1 MLLNF
6 AVTNYRSIKER
17 QVFSLMAV
25 EGLPHEESLIRSEDN
40 IPILPV
46 ALLFGANASGKSN
59 ILRAFGMMR
68 QMVLNS
74 VRLNPDDSLDEYE
87 PFLLDEESRN
97 NSTELEAEFITI
109 GAGKIEHHYRYG
121 LAFSETLI
129 TEEWLYRYEGGN
141 ETELFSRDRDK
152 VQVNETEF
160 PEGKGKEDT
169 LNSNR
174 LFLSLIAQLNG
185 TQSKEIISWFDGG
198 KFVTA
203 SQIEG
208 YRIVTSSLLKY
219 KKNLTVL
226 DDTVG
231 FDNIVDFIDMALTF
245 LSNIDMGI
253 TELSI
258 KEESV
263 ALPKELP
270 EEIKKVLY
278 QDGETSLN
286 IYSTHNRYNKEGE
299 IIGKEVFSTE
309 YNESEGTQK
318 ITELLGLIFLILWG
332 GKLLVID
339 ELDAKLHPLLTRA
352 IVQLFTNPKI
362 NPHGAQ
368 LVFTTHDT
376 NQLHLDYVR
385 RDEVWF
391 TEKSPVEATELYS
404 HIEFKD
410 FDPSMDITEQYVNGR
425 YGAIPRIK
433 VER

>member
-25 EGLPHEESLIRSEDN
+25 EGLPHEESLIRSKDG
-40 IPILPV
+40 IQILPV

-74 VRLNPDDSLDEYE
+74 VRLNPDDTLDEYE

-97 NSTELEAEFITI
+97 NSTELEAEFII
-109 GAGKIEHHYRYG
+109 KGEGGIEHHYRYG

-129 TEEWLYRYEGGN
+129 TEEWLYIYEGGN
-141 ETELFSRDRDK
+141 ETELFSRYRDK

-160 PEGKGKEDT
+160 PEGKGKEDA

-185 TQSKEIISWFDGG
+185 TESKEIISWFDRG

-203 SQIEG
+203 SQIEE
-208 YRIVTSSLLKY
+208 YRIVTTSLLKH
-219 KKNLTVL
+219 KKNLTAL
-226 DDTVG
+226 DD
-231 FDNIVDFIDMALTF
+231 IVHFIDTVLTF
-245 LSNIDMGI
+245 LSNIDMSI

-258 KEESV
+258 KEEPV

-278 QDGETSLN
+278 QDGQTSLE
-286 IYSTHNRYNKEGE
+286 ILSTHNRYNRQGE
-299 IIGKEVFSTE
+299 IIGKEIFNIGH
-309 YNESEGTQK
+309 NESEGTQK
-318 ITELLGLIFLILWG
+318 ITDLLGLIFLTLVG
-332 GKLLVID
+332 GRLLVID

-385 RDEVWF
+385 RDEIWF
-391 TEKSPVEATELYS
+391 TEKSPIEATELYS

-433 VER
+433 VQR

>member
-25 EGLPHEESLIRSEDN
+25 EGLPHEESLIRSKDG
-40 IPILPV
+40 IQILPV
-46 ALLFGANASGKSN
+46 PLLFGAHASAKSN

-74 VRLNPDDSLDEYE
+74 VRLNPGDTLDEYE

-97 NSTELEAEFITI
+97 NDTEFEAEFIADT
-109 GAGKIEHHYRYG
+109 GQNVELHYRYG
-121 LAFSETLI
+121 FSFSGKI
-129 TEEWLYRYEGGN
+129 ISEEWLYRQVKNTDEV
-141 ETELFSRDRDK
+141 ELFTRIGGK

-185 TQSKEIISWFDGG
+185 TQSKEIILWFNRGA
-198 KFVTA
+198 FITA
-203 SQIEG
+203 TQTEQYITL
-208 YRIVTSSLLKY
+208 TSALLKDKEDPIEDEIGHY
-219 KKNLTVL
+219 V
-226 DDTVG
+226 
-231 FDNIVDFIDMALTF
+231 DMALTF
-245 LSNIDMGI
+245 LSNIDVGI

-258 KEESV
+258 EEVAV
-263 ALPKELP
+263 ALPKDVP
-270 EEIKKVLY
+270 EELRKILSKDGHTALKV
-278 QDGETSLN
+278 E
-286 IYSTHNRYNKEGE
+286 STHNRYNKQGE
-299 IIGKEVFSTE
+299 IIGKEIFRTE
-309 YNESEGTQK
+309 HNESEGTLK
-318 ITELLGLIFLILWG
+318 ITELLGVIFLTLWAG
-332 GKLLVID
+332 TLLVID

-352 IVQLFTNPKI
+352 IIQLFTNPKI

-385 RDEVWF
+385 RDEIWF
-391 TEKSPVEATELYS
+391 TEKSPVEATQLYS
-404 HIEFKD
+404 HIEFKG

-433 VER
+433 VQR

>member
-25 EGLPHEESLIRSEDN
+25 EGLPHEESLIRSKED

-59 ILRAFGMMR
+59 ILRALGTMR

-74 VRLNPDDSLDEYE
+74 VRLNPDDTLDEYE

-97 NSTELEAEFITI
+97 NSTELEAEFIT
-109 GAGKIEHHYRYG
+109 GGKEKIEHHYRYG
-121 LAFSETLI
+121 LAFSESLI
-129 TEEWLYRYEGGN
+129 TEEWLYRYEGDN

-160 PEGKGKEDT
+160 PEGKGKEDA

-174 LFLSLIAQLNG
+174 LFLSLVAQLNG
-185 TQSKEIISWFDGG
+185 TQSKEIIFWFTTVG
-198 KFVTA
+198 FFTA
-203 SQIEG
+203 SQTEQYMPI
-208 YRIVTSSLLKY
+208 TSILLKRKENPIEDRLSHY
-219 KKNLTVL
+219 A
-226 DDTVG
+226 D
-231 FDNIVDFIDMALTF
+231 IAQTF
-245 LSNIDMGI
+245 LSNIDIGI
-253 TELSI
+253 MELSI
-258 KEESV
+258 EEVSV
-263 ALPKELP
+263 ALPKDVP
-270 EEIKKVLY
+270 EELKKDLSK
-278 QDGETSLN
+278 DGHTTLKVE
-286 IYSTHNRYNKEGE
+286 STHNRYNKQGE
-299 IIGKEVFSTE
+299 IIGREIFSTE
-309 YNESEGTQK
+309 RNESEGTQK
-318 ITELLGLIFLILWG
+318 ITELLGVIFITLG
-332 GKLLVID
+332 AGSLLVID

-352 IVQLFTNPKI
+352 IIQLFTNPEI
-362 NPHGAQ
+362 NTYGAQ
-368 LVFTTHDT
+368 LIFTTHDT

-385 RDEVWF
+385 RDEIWF
-391 TEKSPVEATELYS
+391 TEKSCVEATELYS

-433 VER
+433 VQR

>member
-17 QVFSLMAV
+17 QVFSLMAT
-25 EGLPHEESLIRSEDN
+25 EGLPHEESLIRSKDN

-74 VRLNPDDSLDEYE
+74 VRLNPDDTLDEYE

-97 NSTELEAEFITI
+97 NDTEFEAEFIATT
-109 GAGKIEHHYRYG
+109 EQNVELHYRYG
-121 LAFSETLI
+121 FSFSGKI
-129 TEEWLYRYEGGN
+129 ISEEWLYRQEGSTN
-141 ETELFSRDRDK
+141 EVELFTRIGGK

-185 TQSKEIISWFDGG
+185 TQSKEIISWFDRVNSIIDS
-198 KFVTA
+198 KTEQYHTF
-203 SQIEG
+203 
-208 YRIVTSSLLKY
+208 TSSLLMTQGY
-219 KKNLTVL
+219 KQENWFSNYVR
-226 DDTVG
+226 
-231 FDNIVDFIDMALTF
+231 TF

-258 KEESV
+258 REEPV
-263 ALPKELP
+263 ALPKDLP
-270 EEIKKVLY
+270 EEIKKILSQY
-278 QDGETSLN
+278 QNRRTSLK
-286 IYSTHNRYNKEGE
+286 IQSTHNRYNKEGE
-299 IIGKEVFSTE
+299 IIGKEIFSIE
-309 YNESEGTQK
+309 ENESEGTQK
-318 ITELLGLIFLILWG
+318 ITELLGVIFLTLLSG
-332 GKLLVID
+332 RLLVID

-352 IVQLFTNPKI
+352 IVQLFTNPKM
-362 NPHGAQ
+362 NSHGAQ

-385 RDEVWF
+385 RDEIWF
-391 TEKSPVEATELYS
+391 TEKSPIEATELYS

>member
-25 EGLPHEESLIRSEDN
+25 EGLPHEESLIRSKDN

-59 ILRAFGMMR
+59 ILRAFGAMLR
-68 QMVLNS
+68 MVLKS
-74 VRLNPDDSLDEYE
+74 VRLNPDDTLDEYE

-109 GAGKIEHHYRYG
+109 GVGKIEHHYRYG

-160 PEGKGKEDT
+160 PEGKGKEDA

-174 LFLSLIAQLNG
+174 LFLSLVAQLNG
-185 TQSKEIISWFDGG
+185 TQSKEIIFWFTTVD
-198 KFVTA
+198 FFTA
-203 SQIEG
+203 SQTEQYMPI
-208 YRIVTSSLLKY
+208 TSILLKR
-219 KKNLTVL
+219 KKNPIEDELSHYA
-226 DDTVG
+226 D
-231 FDNIVDFIDMALTF
+231 IAQTF
-245 LSNIDMGI
+245 LSNIDIGI
-253 TELSI
+253 MELSI
-258 KEESV
+258 EEISV
-263 ALPKELP
+263 ALTKDVP
-270 EEIKKVLY
+270 EELKKDLSK
-278 QDGETSLN
+278 DGHTTLKVE
-286 IYSTHNRYNKEGE
+286 STHNRYNKQGE
-299 IIGKEVFSTE
+299 IIGNEIFRTKR
-309 YNESEGTQK
+309 NESEGTQK
-318 ITELLGLIFLILWG
+318 MTDLLGVIFLTLWG
-332 GKLLVID
+332 GNLLVID

-385 RDEVWF
+385 RDEIWF

>member
-25 EGLPHEESLIRSEDN
+25 EGLPHEDSLIRSKDG

-59 ILRAFGMMR
+59 ILRAFGAMLR
-68 QMVLNS
+68 MVLKS
-74 VRLNPDDSLDEYE
+74 VRLNPDDTLDEYE

-97 NSTELEAEFITI
+97 NSTELEAEFITR
-109 GAGKIEHHYRYG
+109 GEGGIEHHYRYG

-129 TEEWLYRYEGGN
+129 TEEWLYRYEGDN

-160 PEGKGKEDT
+160 PEGKGKEDA

-174 LFLSLIAQLNG
+174 LFLSLVAQLNG
-185 TQSKEIISWFDGG
+185 TQSKEIIFWFATVD
-198 KFVTA
+198 FFTA
-203 SQIEG
+203 SRTEQYMPI
-208 YRIVTSSLLKY
+208 TSILLKRKENPIEDRLSHY
-219 KKNLTVL
+219 A
-226 DDTVG
+226 D
-231 FDNIVDFIDMALTF
+231 IAQTF
-245 LSNIDMGI
+245 LSNIDIGI
-253 TELSI
+253 MELSI
-258 KEESV
+258 EEVSI
-263 ALPKELP
+263 ALPKEDVP
-270 EEIKKVLY
+270 EELKKDLPK
-278 QDGETSLN
+278 DGHTTLKVE
-286 IYSTHNRYNKEGE
+286 STHNRYNKQGE
-299 IIGKEVFSTE
+299 IRGKEIFNTKR
-309 YNESEGTQK
+309 NESEGTQK
-318 ITELLGLIFLILWG
+318 ITELLGVIFITLG
-332 GKLLVID
+332 AGSLLVID

-352 IVQLFTNPKI
+352 IIQLFTNPEI
-362 NPHGAQ
+362 NTYGAQ

-385 RDEVWF
+385 RDEIWF

>member
-17 QVFSLMAV
+17 QVFSMLAV
-25 EGLPHEESLIRSEDN
+25 DGLPHKESLIHSKDG
-40 IPILPV
+40 ISILPV
-46 ALLFGANASGKSN
+46 AILFGANASGKSN
-59 ILRAFGMMR
+59 ILRAFGTMR

-74 VRLNPDDSLDEYE
+74 VRLNPDDTLDEYE

-97 NSTELEAEFITI
+97 KNTEFEAEFTI
-109 GAGKIEHHYRYG
+109 RGEGGIEQLYRYG
-121 LAFSETLI
+121 FAFSESLI
-129 TEEWLYRYEGGN
+129 MEEWLYRHEKSN
-141 ETELFSRDRDK
+141 EIELFYRDRNK
-152 VQVNETEF
+152 VQVNEMTF

-185 TQSKEIISWFDGG
+185 TQSKEIISWFDSE

-203 SQIEG
+203 SQIEE

-219 KKNLTVL
+219 KKNLIVL
-226 DDTVG
+226 DD
-231 FDNIVDFIDMALTF
+231 IVEFIDMALTF

-253 TELSI
+253 TKLSI
-258 KEESV
+258 KEDSA
-263 ALPKELP
+263 ALTKDISDEL
-270 EEIKKVLY
+270 KKVHPKV
-278 QDGETSLN
+278 GELE
-286 IYSTHNRYNKEGE
+286 STHNRYNRQGE
-299 IIGKEVFSTE
+299 IIGQEVFSIE
-309 YNESEGTQK
+309 HNESEGTQK
-318 ITELLGLIFLILWG
+318 ITELLGLFFMIIWG
-332 GKLLVID
+332 GRLLVID

-352 IVQLFTNPKI
+352 IIQLFTNPKI
-362 NPHGAQ
+362 NQHGAQ

-385 RDEVWF
+385 RDEIWF
-391 TEKSPVEATELYS
+391 AEKSPVEATELYS

-433 VER
+433 VQR

>member
-17 QVFSLMAV
+17 QVFSMLAV
-25 EGLPHEESLIRSEDN
+25 DGLPHKESLIHSKDG
-40 IPILPV
+40 ISILPV

-59 ILRAFGMMR
+59 ILRAFGTMR

-74 VRLNPDDSLDEYE
+74 VRLNPDDTLDEYE

-97 NSTELEAEFITI
+97 NNTEFEAEFTI
-109 GAGKIEHHYRYG
+109 RGEGGIEQLYRYG
-121 LAFSETLI
+121 FAFSESLI
-129 TEEWLYRYEGGN
+129 TEEWLYRHEKSN
-141 ETELFSRDRDK
+141 EIELFYRDRNK
-152 VQVNETEF
+152 VQVNEMTF

-185 TQSKEIISWFDGG
+185 TQSKEIISWFDSE

-203 SQIEG
+203 SQIEE

-219 KKNLTVL
+219 KKNLIVL
-226 DDTVG
+226 DD
-231 FDNIVDFIDMALTF
+231 IVEFIDMALTF

-253 TELSI
+253 TKLSI
-258 KEESV
+258 KEESA
-263 ALPKELP
+263 ALTKDISDEL
-270 EEIKKVLY
+270 KKVHPKV
-278 QDGETSLN
+278 GELE
-286 IYSTHNRYNKEGE
+286 STHNRYNRQGE
-299 IIGKEVFSTE
+299 IIGQEVFSIE
-309 YNESEGTQK
+309 HNESEGTQK
-318 ITELLGLIFLILWG
+318 ITELLGLFFMIIWG
-332 GKLLVID
+332 GRLLVID

-352 IVQLFTNPKI
+352 IIQLFTNPKI
-362 NPHGAQ
+362 NQHGAQ

-385 RDEVWF
+385 RDEIWF
-391 TEKSPVEATELYS
+391 AEKSPVEATELYS

-433 VER
+433 VQR

>member
-25 EGLPHEESLIRSEDN
+25 EGLPHEESLIRSKED

-59 ILRAFGMMR
+59 ILRAFGAMLR
-68 QMVLNS
+68 MVLKS
-74 VRLNPDDSLDEYE
+74 VRLNPDDTLDEYE

-109 GAGKIEHHYRYG
+109 GEGEIEHHYRYG

-129 TEEWLYRYEGGN
+129 TEEWLYRYEGDN

-160 PEGKGKEDT
+160 PEGKGKEDA

-174 LFLSLIAQLNG
+174 LFLSLVAQLNG
-185 TQSKEIISWFDGG
+185 TQSKEIIFWFTTVD
-198 KFVTA
+198 FFTA
-203 SQIEG
+203 SQTEQYMPI
-208 YRIVTSSLLKY
+208 TSILLKR
-219 KKNLTVL
+219 KKNPIEDELSHYA
-226 DDTVG
+226 D
-231 FDNIVDFIDMALTF
+231 IAQTF
-245 LSNIDMGI
+245 LSNIDIGI
-253 TELSI
+253 MELSI
-258 KEESV
+258 EEISV
-263 ALPKELP
+263 ALTKDVP
-270 EEIKKVLY
+270 EELKKDLSK
-278 QDGETSLN
+278 DGHTTLKVE
-286 IYSTHNRYNKEGE
+286 STHNRYNKQGE
-299 IIGKEVFSTE
+299 IIGNEIFRTKR
-309 YNESEGTQK
+309 NESEGTQK
-318 ITELLGLIFLILWG
+318 ITDLLGVIFLTLWG
-332 GKLLVID
+332 GNLLVID

-352 IVQLFTNPKI
+352 IVQLFTNPKM
-362 NPHGAQ
+362 NSHGAQ

-385 RDEVWF
+385 RDEIWF

>member
-25 EGLPHEESLIRSEDN
+25 EGLPHEESLIRSKDG
-40 IPILPV
+40 IQILPV

-59 ILRAFGMMR
+59 ILRAFGTMQR
-68 QMVLNS
+68 MVLNS
-74 VRLNPDDSLDEYE
+74 VRLNPDDTLDEYE

-97 NSTELEAEFITI
+97 NSTEFEAEFII
-109 GAGKIEHHYRYG
+109 KEEGGIEHHYRYG

-129 TEEWLYRYEGGN
+129 TEEWLYRYEGDN

-185 TQSKEIISWFDGG
+185 IQSKEIISWFDGG

-203 SQIEG
+203 SQIEE

-219 KKNLTVL
+219 KKNLIVL

-231 FDNIVDFIDMALTF
+231 FDNIVDFIDMAVTF

-309 YNESEGTQK
+309 RHESEGTQK

-352 IVQLFTNPKI
+352 IVQLFTNPKM

-385 RDEVWF
+385 RDEIWF
-391 TEKSPVEATELYS
+391 TEKSSVEATELYS

>member
-25 EGLPHEESLIRSEDN
+25 EGLPHEESLIRSNDG
-40 IPILPV
+40 IQILPV

-74 VRLNPDDSLDEYE
+74 VRLNPDDTLDEYE

-97 NSTELEAEFITI
+97 NDTEFEAEFIADT
-109 GAGKIEHHYRYG
+109 GQNVELHYRYG
-121 LAFSETLI
+121 FSFSGKI
-129 TEEWLYRYEGGN
+129 ISEEWLYRQKEN
-141 ETELFSRDRDK
+141 TDEVELFTRIGGK

-185 TQSKEIISWFDGG
+185 TQSKEIIFWFNRGT
-198 KFVTA
+198 FITA
-203 SQIEG
+203 TQTEQYITL
-208 YRIVTSSLLKY
+208 TSALLKDKEDPIEDEIGHY
-219 KKNLTVL
+219 V
-226 DDTVG
+226 
-231 FDNIVDFIDMALTF
+231 DMALTF
-245 LSNIDMGI
+245 LSNIDVGI

-258 KEESV
+258 EEV
-263 ALPKELP
+263 AVTLPKDVP
-270 EEIKKVLY
+270 EELKKILSK
-278 QDGETSLN
+278 DGHTSLKVE
-286 IYSTHNRYNKEGE
+286 STHNRYNKQGE
-299 IIGKEVFSTE
+299 IIGKEIFRTE
-309 YNESEGTQK
+309 HNESEGTLK
-318 ITELLGLIFLILWG
+318 ITELLGVIFITLLG
-332 GKLLVID
+332 GRLLVID

-352 IVQLFTNPKI
+352 IVQLFTNPKM

-385 RDEVWF
+385 RDEIWF

-433 VER
+433 KVER

>member
-25 EGLPHEESLIRSEDN
+25 EGLPHEESLIRSKDG
-40 IPILPV
+40 IQILPV

-74 VRLNPDDSLDEYE
+74 VRLNPDDTLDEYE

-97 NSTELEAEFITI
+97 NSTELEAEFII
-109 GAGKIEHHYRYG
+109 KGEGGIEHHYRYG

-129 TEEWLYRYEGGN
+129 TEEWLYIYEGGN
-141 ETELFSRDRDK
+141 ETELFSRYRDK

-160 PEGKGKEDT
+160 PEGKGKEDA

-185 TQSKEIISWFDGG
+185 TESKEIISWFDRG

-203 SQIEG
+203 SQIEE
-208 YRIVTSSLLKY
+208 YRIVTTSLLKH
-219 KKNLTVL
+219 KKNLTAL
-226 DDTVG
+226 DD
-231 FDNIVDFIDMALTF
+231 IVHFIDTVLTF
-245 LSNIDMGI
+245 LSNIDMSI

-258 KEESV
+258 KEEPV

-278 QDGETSLN
+278 QDGQTSLE
-286 IYSTHNRYNKEGE
+286 ILSTHNRYNRQGE
-299 IIGKEVFSTE
+299 IIGKEIFNIGH
-309 YNESEGTQK
+309 NESEGTQK
-318 ITELLGLIFLILWG
+318 ITDLLGLIFLTLVG
-332 GKLLVID
+332 GRLLVID

-385 RDEVWF
+385 RDEIWF

-410 FDPSMDITEQYVNGR
+410 FDQFTDNITEQYVNGR

>member
-6 AVTNYRSIKER
+6 AVTNYRSIKKR

-25 EGLPHEESLIRSEDN
+25 EGLPHEESLIRSKDG
-40 IPILPV
+40 IQILPV

-59 ILRAFGMMR
+59 ILRAFGAMLR
-68 QMVLNS
+68 MVLKS
-74 VRLNPDDSLDEYE
+74 VRLNPDDTLDEYE

-97 NSTELEAEFITI
+97 NSTELEAEFITR
-109 GAGKIEHHYRYG
+109 GEGGIEHHYRYG

-129 TEEWLYRYEGGN
+129 TEEWLYRYEGDN

-152 VQVNETEF
+152 VQVNEMAF
-160 PEGKGKEDT
+160 AEGKGKEDA

-174 LFLSLIAQLNG
+174 LFLSLVAQLNG
-185 TQSKEIISWFDGG
+185 IQSKEIISWFKRGQ
-198 KFVTA
+198 FVTA
-203 SQIEG
+203 SKMLQCKIL
-208 YRIVTSSLLKY
+208 TSSLLRDREK
-219 KKNLTVL
+219 LIE
-226 DDTVG
+226 DDMG
-231 FDNIVDFIDMALTF
+231 LLIDRALAF

-263 ALPKELP
+263 TLPKELP
-270 EEIKKVLY
+270 EKIKKILS
-278 QDGETSLN
+278 QDGHTSLKM
-286 IYSTHNRYNKEGE
+286 YSTHNRYNKEGE
-299 IIGKEVFSTE
+299 IIGKEVFSIE
-309 YNESEGTQK
+309 NNESEGTQK
-318 ITELLGLIFLILWG
+318 ITELLGVIFLTLWSG
-332 GKLLVID
+332 RLLVID

-352 IVQLFTNPKI
+352 IIQLFTNPKI
-362 NPHGAQ
+362 NEHGAQ

-385 RDEVWF
+385 RDEIWF
-391 TEKSPVEATELYS
+391 TEKSCVEATELYS

>member
-25 EGLPHEESLIRSEDN
+25 EGLPHEDSLLRSKDG
-40 IPILPV
+40 IQILPV

-68 QMVLNS
+68 QMALNS
-74 VRLNPDDSLDEYE
+74 VRLNPDDTLDEYE

-97 NSTELEAEFITI
+97 NDTEFEAEFIATT
-109 GAGKIEHHYRYG
+109 EQNVELRYRYG
-121 LAFSETLI
+121 FSFSGKI
-129 TEEWLYRYEGGN
+129 ISEEWLYRQEGNTN
-141 ETELFSRDRDK
+141 EVELFTRIEGK
-152 VQVNETEF
+152 VQVNEMGF
-160 PEGKGKEDT
+160 PEGKGKEDA

-185 TQSKEIISWFDGG
+185 TQSKEIINWFRRVA
-198 KFVTA
+198 FITA
-203 SQIEG
+203 SRTEQYIK
-208 YRIVTSSLLKY
+208 VTSALLKEKENPTEDEIGHY
-219 KKNLTVL
+219 V
-226 DDTVG
+226 
-231 FDNIVDFIDMALTF
+231 DMALKF
-245 LSNIDMGI
+245 LSNIDVGI

-258 KEESV
+258 EEVSV
-263 ALPKELP
+263 ALPKNVLEKL
-270 EEIKKVLY
+270 KKVIPKDQHTTLKV
-278 QDGETSLN
+278 E
-286 IYSTHNRYNKEGE
+286 STHNRYNKQGE
-299 IIGKEVFSTE
+299 IIGREVFSTE
-309 YNESEGTQK
+309 RNESEGTQK
-318 ITELLGLIFLILWG
+318 ITELLGVIFITLG
-332 GKLLVID
+332 AGSLLVID

-352 IVQLFTNPKI
+352 IIQLFTNPKI
-362 NPHGAQ
+362 NEYGAQ

-385 RDEVWF
+385 RDEIWF

>member
-25 EGLPHEESLIRSEDN
+25 EGLPHEESLIRSKED

-59 ILRAFGMMR
+59 ILRAFGAMLR
-68 QMVLNS
+68 MVLKS
-74 VRLNPDDSLDEYE
+74 VRLNPDDTLDEYE

-97 NSTELEAEFITI
+97 NSTELEAEFITR
-109 GAGKIEHHYRYG
+109 GVGKIEHHYRYG

-160 PEGKGKEDT
+160 PEGKGKEDA

-174 LFLSLIAQLNG
+174 LFLSLVAQLNG
-185 TQSKEIISWFDGG
+185 TQSKEIIFWFTTVD
-198 KFVTA
+198 FFTA
-203 SQIEG
+203 SQTEQYMPI
-208 YRIVTSSLLKY
+208 TSILLKR
-219 KKNLTVL
+219 KKNPIEDELSHYA
-226 DDTVG
+226 D
-231 FDNIVDFIDMALTF
+231 IAQTF
-245 LSNIDMGI
+245 LSNIDIGI
-253 TELSI
+253 MELSI
-258 KEESV
+258 EEISV
-263 ALPKELP
+263 ALTKDVP
-270 EEIKKVLY
+270 EELKKDLSK
-278 QDGETSLN
+278 DGHTTLKVE
-286 IYSTHNRYNKEGE
+286 STHNRYNKQGE
-299 IIGKEVFSTE
+299 IIGNEIFRTKR
-309 YNESEGTQK
+309 NESEGTQK
-318 ITELLGLIFLILWG
+318 ITDLLGVIFLTLWG
-332 GKLLVID
+332 GNLLVID

-352 IVQLFTNPKI
+352 IVQLFTNPKM
-362 NPHGAQ
+362 NSHGAQ

-385 RDEVWF
+385 RDEIWF

>member
-74 VRLNPDDSLDEYE
+74 VRLNPDDTLDEYE

-97 NSTELEAEFITI
+97 NDTEFEAEFIADT
-109 GAGKIEHHYRYG
+109 GQNVKLHYRYG
-121 LAFSETLI
+121 FSFSGKI
-129 TEEWLYRYEGGN
+129 ISEEWLYRQEGN
-141 ETELFSRDRDK
+141 TDEVELFTRIGGK

-185 TQSKEIISWFDGG
+185 TQSKEIILWFNRGT
-198 KFVTA
+198 FITA
-203 SQIEG
+203 TQTEQYITL
-208 YRIVTSSLLKY
+208 TSALLKRKENPIEDGLSHY
-219 KKNLTVL
+219 A
-226 DDTVG
+226 D
-231 FDNIVDFIDMALTF
+231 IAQTF
-245 LSNIDMGI
+245 LSNIDVGI

-258 KEESV
+258 EEV
-263 ALPKELP
+263 AVTLPKDVP
-270 EEIKKVLY
+270 EELKKILSK
-278 QDGETSLN
+278 DGHTSLKVE
-286 IYSTHNRYNKEGE
+286 STHNRYNKQGE
-299 IIGKEVFSTE
+299 IIGKEIFRTE
-309 YNESEGTQK
+309 HNESEGTLK
-318 ITELLGLIFLILWG
+318 ITELLGVIFITLLG
-332 GKLLVID
+332 GRLLVID

-352 IVQLFTNPKI
+352 IVQLFTNPKM

-385 RDEVWF
+385 RDEIWF

>member
-1 MLLNF
+1 ML
-6 AVTNYRSIKER
+6 AVD
-17 QVFSLMAV
+17 
-25 EGLPHEESLIRSEDN
+25 GLPHEESLIHSKDG
-40 IPILPV
+40 ISILPV

-59 ILRAFGMMR
+59 ILRAFGTMQR
-68 QMVLNS
+68 MVLNS
-74 VRLNPDDSLDEYE
+74 VRLNPEDTLDEYE

-97 NSTELEAEFITI
+97 NDTEFEAEFIVDTRHN
-109 GAGKIEHHYRYG
+109 AKLNYRYG
-121 LAFSETLI
+121 FSFSDKI
-129 TEEWLYRYEGGN
+129 ISEEWLYRQEGN
-141 ETELFSRDRDK
+141 TEEVELFIRSGEK
-152 VQVNETEF
+152 IQINETEF
-160 PEGKGKEDT
+160 PEGKGKEDA

-185 TQSKEIISWFDGG
+185 TESKEIISWFDRG

-203 SQIEG
+203 SQIEE
-208 YRIVTSSLLKY
+208 YRIVTTSLLKH
-219 KKNLTVL
+219 KKNLTAL
-226 DDTVG
+226 DD
-231 FDNIVDFIDMALTF
+231 IVHFIDTVLTF
-245 LSNIDMGI
+245 LSNIDMSI

-258 KEESV
+258 KEEPV

-278 QDGETSLN
+278 QDGQTSLE
-286 IYSTHNRYNKEGE
+286 ILSTHNRYNRQGE
-299 IIGKEVFSTE
+299 IIGKEIFNIGH
-309 YNESEGTQK
+309 NESEGTQK
-318 ITELLGLIFLILWG
+318 ITDLLGLIFLTLVG
-332 GKLLVID
+332 GRLLVID

-385 RDEVWF
+385 RDEIWF

-410 FDPSMDITEQYVNGR
+410 FDQFTDNITEQYVNGR

>member
-17 QVFSLMAV
+17 QVFSLMAA
-25 EGLPHEESLIRSEDN
+25 EGLPHEESLIHSKDG
-40 IPILPV
+40 ISILPV

-68 QMVLNS
+68 QMVLDS
-74 VRLNPDDSLDEYE
+74 VRLNPDDTLDEYE

-109 GAGKIEHHYRYG
+109 GEGEIEHHYRYG

-129 TEEWLYRYEGGN
+129 TEEWLYRYEGDN
-141 ETELFSRDRDK
+141 ETELFSRDKDK

-185 TQSKEIISWFDGG
+185 TQSKEIIYWFGRG
-198 KFVTA
+198 LFITA
-203 SQIEG
+203 SQTEQ
-208 YRIVTSSLLKY
+208 YMPMTSTLLKSKQIPIENEKGHY
-219 KKNLTVL
+219 
-226 DDTVG
+226 
-231 FDNIVDFIDMALTF
+231 VDIAETF

-258 KEESV
+258 EEVSV
-263 ALPKELP
+263 ALPKDVP
-270 EEIKKVLY
+270 EELKKILPK
-278 QDGETSLN
+278 DGHTTLKVE
-286 IYSTHNRYNKEGE
+286 STHNRYNKQGE
-299 IIGKEVFSTE
+299 IRGKEIFSTIR
-309 YNESEGTQK
+309 NESEGTQK
-318 ITELLGLIFLILWG
+318 ITELLGVIFITLWAG
-332 GKLLVID
+332 SLLVID

-385 RDEVWF
+385 RDEIWF
-391 TEKSPVEATELYS
+391 TEKSPVEATKLYS

-433 VER
+433 VQR

>member
-25 EGLPHEESLIRSEDN
+25 EGLPHEESLIRSKED

-59 ILRAFGMMR
+59 ILRAFGAMLR
-68 QMVLNS
+68 MVLKS
-74 VRLNPDDSLDEYE
+74 VRLNPDDTLDEYE
-87 PFLLDEESRN
+87 PFQLDEESRN

-109 GAGKIEHHYRYG
+109 GVGKIEHHYRYG

-160 PEGKGKEDT
+160 PEGKGKEDA

-174 LFLSLIAQLNG
+174 LFLSLVAQLNG
-185 TQSKEIISWFDGG
+185 TQSKEIIFWFTTVD
-198 KFVTA
+198 FFTA
-203 SQIEG
+203 SQTEQYMPI
-208 YRIVTSSLLKY
+208 TSILLKR
-219 KKNLTVL
+219 KKNPIEDELSHYA
-226 DDTVG
+226 D
-231 FDNIVDFIDMALTF
+231 IAQTF
-245 LSNIDMGI
+245 LSNIDIGI
-253 TELSI
+253 MELSI
-258 KEESV
+258 EEISV
-263 ALPKELP
+263 ALTKDVP
-270 EEIKKVLY
+270 EELKKDLSK
-278 QDGETSLN
+278 DGHTTLKVE
-286 IYSTHNRYNKEGE
+286 STHNRYNKQGE
-299 IIGKEVFSTE
+299 IIGNEIFRTKR
-309 YNESEGTQK
+309 NESEGTQK
-318 ITELLGLIFLILWG
+318 MTDLLGVIFLTLWG
-332 GKLLVID
+332 GNLLVID

-385 RDEVWF
+385 RDEIWF

>member
-25 EGLPHEESLIRSEDN
+25 EGLPHEESLIRSKDG
-40 IPILPV
+40 IQILPV

-59 ILRAFGMMR
+59 ILRALGTMR
-68 QMVLNS
+68 KMVLNS
-74 VRLNPDDSLDEYE
+74 VRLNPDDTLDEYE

-97 NSTELEAEFITI
+97 NDTEFEAEFIATT
-109 GAGKIEHHYRYG
+109 EQNVELRYRYG
-121 LAFSETLI
+121 FSFSGKI
-129 TEEWLYRYEGGN
+129 ISEEWLYRQERN
-141 ETELFSRDRDK
+141 TDEVELFTRIGRK

-169 LNSNR
+169 LNGNR

-185 TQSKEIISWFDGG
+185 VESIEVISWFSSGT
-198 KFVTA
+198 FVTA
-203 SQIEG
+203 SQTEQYITL
-208 YRIVTSSLLKY
+208 TSALLKS
-219 KKNLTVL
+219 KKIPIENEIGHYV
-226 DDTVG
+226 
-231 FDNIVDFIDMALTF
+231 NIAETF
-245 LSNIDMGI
+245 LSNIDVGI

-258 KEESV
+258 EEVSV
-263 ALPKELP
+263 ALNKDVP
-270 EEIKKVLY
+270 EELKKILSK
-278 QDGETSLN
+278 DGHTTLKVE
-286 IYSTHNRYNKEGE
+286 STHNRYNKQGE
-299 IIGKEVFSTE
+299 IRGKEIFSTAR
-309 YNESEGTQK
+309 NESEGTQK
-318 ITELLGLIFLILWG
+318 ITDLLGVIFTTLWAG
-332 GKLLVID
+332 SLLVID

-385 RDEVWF
+385 RDEIWF

>member
-17 QVFSLMAV
+17 QVFSMLAV
-25 EGLPHEESLIRSEDN
+25 DGLPHKESLIHGKDGIS
-40 IPILPV
+40 ILPV

-59 ILRAFGMMR
+59 ILRAFGTMR

-74 VRLNPDDSLDEYE
+74 VRLNPDDTLDEYE

-97 NSTELEAEFITI
+97 NNTEFEAEFTI
-109 GAGKIEHHYRYG
+109 RGEGGIEQLYRYG
-121 LAFSETLI
+121 FAFSESLI
-129 TEEWLYRYEGGN
+129 TEEWLYRHEKSN
-141 ETELFSRDRDK
+141 EIELFYRDRNK
-152 VQVNETEF
+152 VQVNEMTF

-185 TQSKEIISWFDGG
+185 TQSKEIISWFDSE

-203 SQIEG
+203 SQIEE

-219 KKNLTVL
+219 KKNLIVL
-226 DDTVG
+226 DD
-231 FDNIVDFIDMALTF
+231 IVEFIDMALTF

-253 TELSI
+253 TKLSI
-258 KEESV
+258 KEESA
-263 ALPKELP
+263 ALTKDISDEL
-270 EEIKKVLY
+270 KKVHPKV
-278 QDGETSLN
+278 GELE
-286 IYSTHNRYNKEGE
+286 STHNRYNRQGE
-299 IIGKEVFSTE
+299 IIGQEVFSIE
-309 YNESEGTQK
+309 HNESEGTQK
-318 ITELLGLIFLILWG
+318 ITELLGLFFMIIWDG
-332 GKLLVID
+332 RLLVID

-352 IVQLFTNPKI
+352 IIQLFTNSKI
-362 NPHGAQ
+362 NQHGAQ

-385 RDEVWF
+385 RDEIWF
-391 TEKSPVEATELYS
+391 AEKSPVEATELYS

-433 VER
+433 VQR

>member
-25 EGLPHEESLIRSEDN
+25 EGLPHEESLIRSKDG
-40 IPILPV
+40 IQILPV

-74 VRLNPDDSLDEYE
+74 VRLNPGDTLDEYE

-97 NSTELEAEFITI
+97 NDTEFEAEFIADT
-109 GAGKIEHHYRYG
+109 GQNVELHYRYG
-121 LAFSETLI
+121 FSFSGKI
-129 TEEWLYRYEGGN
+129 ISEEWLYRQVKNTDEV
-141 ETELFSRDRDK
+141 ELFTRIGGK

-185 TQSKEIISWFDGG
+185 TQSKEIILWFNRGA
-198 KFVTA
+198 FITA
-203 SQIEG
+203 TQTEQYITL
-208 YRIVTSSLLKY
+208 TSALLKDKEDPIEDEIGHY
-219 KKNLTVL
+219 V
-226 DDTVG
+226 
-231 FDNIVDFIDMALTF
+231 DMALTF
-245 LSNIDMGI
+245 LSNIDVGI

-258 KEESV
+258 EEVAV
-263 ALPKELP
+263 ALPKDVP
-270 EEIKKVLY
+270 EELRNILSKDGHTALKV
-278 QDGETSLN
+278 E
-286 IYSTHNRYNKEGE
+286 STHNRYNKQGE
-299 IIGKEVFSTE
+299 IIGKEIFRTE
-309 YNESEGTQK
+309 HNESEGTLK
-318 ITELLGLIFLILWG
+318 ITELLGVIFLTLWAG
-332 GKLLVID
+332 TLLVID

-352 IVQLFTNPKI
+352 IIQLFTNPKI

-385 RDEVWF
+385 RDEIWF
-391 TEKSPVEATELYS
+391 TEKSPVEATQLYS
-404 HIEFKD
+404 HIEFKG

-433 VER
+433 VQR

>member
-25 EGLPHEESLIRSEDN
+25 EGLPHEESLIRSGDN

-68 QMVLNS
+68 QMVLDS
-74 VRLNPDDSLDEYE
+74 VRLNPDDTLDEYE

-97 NSTELEAEFITI
+97 NDTEFEVEFILF
-109 GAGKIEHHYRYG
+109 GSHSVKLRYRYG
-121 LAFSETLI
+121 FSFSNKI
-129 TEEWLYRYEGGN
+129 ISEEWLYRQEGNAYEI
-141 ETELFSRDRDK
+141 ELFMRTGGK
-152 VQVNETEF
+152 VQVNEAEF

-185 TQSKEIISWFDGG
+185 IKSKMIISWFDSGT
-198 KFVTA
+198 FVTA
-203 SQIEG
+203 SQIKQ
-208 YRIVTSSLLKY
+208 YVTLTSSMLEEKEEKLGEEIS
-219 KKNLTVL
+219 L
-226 DDTVG
+226 
-231 FDNIVDFIDMALTF
+231 FIDMALKF
-245 LSNIDMGI
+245 LCNIDIGI

-258 KEESV
+258 KEEYV
-263 ALPKELP
+263 ALPKDLP
-270 EEIKKVLY
+270 EEIKKMFS
-278 QDGETSLN
+278 QNERTSLK
-286 IYSTHNRYNKEGE
+286 IQSTHNKYNRQGE
-299 IIGKEVFSTE
+299 IIGKEIFSIE
-309 YNESEGTQK
+309 HNESDGTQK
-318 ITELLGLIFLILWG
+318 ITELLGLIFLTLWG
-332 GKLLVID
+332 GNLLVID

-352 IVQLFTNPKI
+352 IIQLFTNPEI
-362 NPHGAQ
+362 NTYGAQ

-376 NQLHLDYVR
+376 NQLHLDYIR
-385 RDEVWF
+385 RDEIWF

>member
-25 EGLPHEESLIRSEDN
+25 EGIPHEDSLIHSEVG

-59 ILRAFGMMR
+59 ILRAFGTMKHV
-68 QMVLNS
+68 VLNS
-74 VRLNPDDSLDEYE
+74 VRLNPDDTLEEYE

-97 NSTELEAEFITI
+97 NSTELEAEFII
-109 GAGKIEHHYRYG
+109 KGEWGIEHHYRYG

-129 TEEWLYRYEGGN
+129 SEEWLYRYDGDS
-141 ETELFSRDRDK
+141 ETKLFSRDRDK
-152 VQVNETEF
+152 VQVNETAF

-203 SQIEG
+203 SQIEE
-208 YRIVTSSLLKY
+208 YRIVTSSLLNY
-219 KKNLTVL
+219 KKNLIVL
-226 DDTVG
+226 DD
-231 FDNIVDFIDMALTF
+231 IVEFIDMALTF

-286 IYSTHNRYNKEGE
+286 IYSTHNRYSKKGE

-309 YNESEGTQK
+309 HNESEGTQK

-352 IVQLFTNPKI
+352 IIQLFTNPKT

-385 RDEVWF
+385 RDEIWF

>member
-17 QVFSLMAV
+17 QVFSMLAV
-25 EGLPHEESLIRSEDN
+25 DGLPHKESLIHGKDGIS
-40 IPILPV
+40 ILPV

-59 ILRAFGMMR
+59 ILRAFGTMR

-74 VRLNPDDSLDEYE
+74 VRLNPDDTLDEYE

-97 NSTELEAEFITI
+97 NNTEFEAEFTI
-109 GAGKIEHHYRYG
+109 RGEGGIEQLYRYG
-121 LAFSETLI
+121 FAFSESLI
-129 TEEWLYRYEGGN
+129 TEEWLYRHEKSN
-141 ETELFSRDRDK
+141 EIELFYRDRNK
-152 VQVNETEF
+152 VQVNEMTF

-185 TQSKEIISWFDGG
+185 TQSKEIISWFDSE

-203 SQIEG
+203 SQIEE

-219 KKNLTVL
+219 KKNLIVL
-226 DDTVG
+226 DD
-231 FDNIVDFIDMALTF
+231 IVEFIDMALTF

-253 TELSI
+253 TKLSI
-258 KEESV
+258 KEESA
-263 ALPKELP
+263 ALTKDISDEL
-270 EEIKKVLY
+270 KKVHPKV
-278 QDGETSLN
+278 GELE
-286 IYSTHNRYNKEGE
+286 STHNRYNRQGE
-299 IIGKEVFSTE
+299 IIGQEVFSIE
-309 YNESEGTQK
+309 HNESEGTQK
-318 ITELLGLIFLILWG
+318 ITELLGLFFMIIWDG
-332 GKLLVID
+332 RLLVID

-352 IVQLFTNPKI
+352 IIQLFTNPKI
-362 NPHGAQ
+362 NQHGAQ

-385 RDEVWF
+385 RDEIWF
-391 TEKSPVEATELYS
+391 AEKSPVEATELYS

-433 VER
+433 VQR

>member
-25 EGLPHEESLIRSEDN
+25 EGLPHEESLIRSKED

-59 ILRAFGMMR
+59 ILRAFGAMLR
-68 QMVLNS
+68 MVLKS
-74 VRLNPDDSLDEYE
+74 VRLNPDDTLDEYE

-109 GAGKIEHHYRYG
+109 GVGKIEHHYRYG

-160 PEGKGKEDT
+160 PEGKGKEDA

-174 LFLSLIAQLNG
+174 LFLSLVAQLNG
-185 TQSKEIISWFDGG
+185 TQSKEIIFWFTTVD
-198 KFVTA
+198 FFTA
-203 SQIEG
+203 SQTEQYMPI
-208 YRIVTSSLLKY
+208 TSILLKR
-219 KKNLTVL
+219 KKNPIEDELSHYA
-226 DDTVG
+226 D
-231 FDNIVDFIDMALTF
+231 IAQTF
-245 LSNIDMGI
+245 LSNIDIGI
-253 TELSI
+253 MELSI
-258 KEESV
+258 EEISV
-263 ALPKELP
+263 ALTKDVP
-270 EEIKKVLY
+270 EELKKDLSK
-278 QDGETSLN
+278 DGHTTLKVE
-286 IYSTHNRYNKEGE
+286 STHNRYNKQGE
-299 IIGKEVFSTE
+299 IIGNEIFRTKR
-309 YNESEGTQK
+309 NESEGTQK
-318 ITELLGLIFLILWG
+318 MTDLLGVIFLTLWG
-332 GKLLVID
+332 GNLLVID
-339 ELDAKLHPLLTRA
+339 KLDAKLHPLLTRA

-385 RDEVWF
+385 RDEIWF

>member
-25 EGLPHEESLIRSEDN
+25 EGLPHEESLIRSKDG
-40 IPILPV
+40 IQILPV

-59 ILRAFGMMR
+59 ILRALGTMLR
-68 QMVLNS
+68 MVLKS
-74 VRLNPDDSLDEYE
+74 VRLNPDDTLDEYE

-97 NSTELEAEFITI
+97 NDTEFEVEFIATTRHY
-109 GAGKIEHHYRYG
+109 GEQHYRYG
-121 LAFSETLI
+121 FSFSGKI
-129 TEEWLYRYEGGN
+129 ISEEWLYKQEGNGDGV
-141 ETELFSRDRDK
+141 ELFMRTGGK

-160 PEGKGKEDT
+160 PEGKGKEDA

-174 LFLSLIAQLNG
+174 LFLSLVAQLNG
-185 TQSKEIISWFDGG
+185 TQSKEIISWIPTVGF
-198 KFVTA
+198 FTA
-203 SQIEG
+203 SQTEQYMPMTSILLKRKEYPIEG
-208 YRIVTSSLLKY
+208 ELSHYA
-219 KKNLTVL
+219 
-226 DDTVG
+226 
-231 FDNIVDFIDMALTF
+231 DMALTF
-245 LSNIDMGI
+245 LSNIDVGI

-258 KEESV
+258 EEVSV
-263 ALPKELP
+263 ALNKDVP
-270 EEIKKVLY
+270 EELKKDLSK
-278 QDGETSLN
+278 DGHTTLKVE
-286 IYSTHNRYNKEGE
+286 STHNRYNKQGE
-299 IIGKEVFSTE
+299 IRGKEIFHTKR
-309 YNESEGTQK
+309 NESEGTLK
-318 ITELLGLIFLILWG
+318 ITELLGVIFLTLWTG
-332 GKLLVID
+332 SLLVID

-352 IVQLFTNPKI
+352 IVQLFTNPKM

-385 RDEVWF
+385 RDEIWF

>member
-25 EGLPHEESLIRSEDN
+25 EGLPHEESLIRSKDG
-40 IPILPV
+40 IQILPV

-59 ILRAFGMMR
+59 ILRAFGTMR

-74 VRLNPDDSLDEYE
+74 VRLNPDDTLDEYE

-97 NSTELEAEFITI
+97 NDTEFEAEFIATT
-109 GAGKIEHHYRYG
+109 EQNVELHYRYG
-121 LAFSETLI
+121 FSFSGKI
-129 TEEWLYRYEGGN
+129 ISEEWLYRQEGNTN
-141 ETELFSRDRDK
+141 EVELFTRIGGK
-152 VQVNETEF
+152 VQINETEF
-160 PEGKGKEDT
+160 PEGKGKEDA

-185 TQSKEIISWFDGG
+185 VQSTEVISWFSSGI
-198 KFVTA
+198 FVTA
-203 SQIEG
+203 SQTEQYITL
-208 YRIVTSSLLKY
+208 TSALLKS
-219 KKNLTVL
+219 KKIPIENEISHYV
-226 DDTVG
+226 
-231 FDNIVDFIDMALTF
+231 NIAETF
-245 LSNIDMGI
+245 LSNIDVGI

-258 KEESV
+258 EEVSI
-263 ALPKELP
+263 ALNKDVP
-270 EEIKKVLY
+270 EELKKILSK
-278 QDGETSLN
+278 DGHTTLKVE
-286 IYSTHNRYNKEGE
+286 STHNRYNKQGE
-299 IIGKEVFSTE
+299 IRGKEIFSTVR
-309 YNESEGTQK
+309 NESEGTQK
-318 ITELLGLIFLILWG
+318 ITDLLGVIFTTLWAG
-332 GKLLVID
+332 SLLVID

-368 LVFTTHDT
+368 LVYTTHDT
-376 NQLHLDYVR
+376 NHLHLDYVR
-385 RDEVWF
+385 RDVIWF

>member
-25 EGLPHEESLIRSEDN
+25 EGLPHEESLIRSMDG
-40 IPILPV
+40 IQILPV

-59 ILRAFGMMR
+59 ILRALGTMR

-74 VRLNPDDSLDEYE
+74 VRLNPDDTLDEYE

-97 NSTELEAEFITI
+97 NSTELEAEFIATT
-109 GAGKIEHHYRYG
+109 EQNVELHYRYG
-121 LAFSETLI
+121 FSFSGKI
-129 TEEWLYRYEGGN
+129 ISEEWLYRQEENTN
-141 ETELFSRDRDK
+141 EVELFTRIGRK

-169 LNSNR
+169 LNGNR

-185 TQSKEIISWFDGG
+185 VQSIEVISWFSSGT
-198 KFVTA
+198 FVTA
-203 SQIEG
+203 SQTEQYITL
-208 YRIVTSSLLKY
+208 TSALLKS
-219 KKNLTVL
+219 KKIPIENEIGHYV
-226 DDTVG
+226 
-231 FDNIVDFIDMALTF
+231 NIAETF
-245 LSNIDMGI
+245 LSNIDVGI

-258 KEESV
+258 EEVSV
-263 ALPKELP
+263 ALNKAVP
-270 EEIKKVLY
+270 EELKKILSK
-278 QDGETSLN
+278 DGHTTLKVE
-286 IYSTHNRYNKEGE
+286 STHNRYTKQGE
-299 IIGKEVFSTE
+299 IRGKEIFSTAR
-309 YNESEGTQK
+309 NESEGTQK
-318 ITELLGLIFLILWG
+318 ITDLLGVIFTTLWAG
-332 GKLLVID
+332 SLLVID

-385 RDEVWF
+385 RDEIWF

>member
-25 EGLPHEESLIRSEDN
+25 EGLPHEESLLRSKDG

-74 VRLNPDDSLDEYE
+74 VRLNPDDTLDEYE

-97 NSTELEAEFITI
+97 NDTEFEAEFII
-109 GAGKIEHHYRYG
+109 RGERGIEQHYRYG
-121 LAFSETLI
+121 VAFSENLI
-129 TEEWLYRYEGGN
+129 TEEWLYRYEESN
-141 ETELFSRDRDK
+141 ETELFSRNKDK
-152 VQVNETEF
+152 VQLNEMAF
-160 PEGKGKEDT
+160 AEGKGKEDT

-185 TQSKEIISWFDGG
+185 IQSKEIISWFKRGQ
-198 KFVTA
+198 FVTA
-203 SQIEG
+203 SKMPQCKIL
-208 YRIVTSSLLKY
+208 TSSLLRDREK
-219 KKNLTVL
+219 LIE
-226 DDTVG
+226 DDMG
-231 FDNIVDFIDMALTF
+231 LLIDRALAF

-263 ALPKELP
+263 TLPKELP
-270 EEIKKVLY
+270 EEIKKLLH
-278 QDGETSLN
+278 QDGRTSLK
-286 IYSTHNRYNKEGE
+286 IYSTHNRYNKQGE
-299 IIGKEVFSTE
+299 IIGKEVFSIE
-309 YNESEGTQK
+309 DNESEGTQK
-318 ITELLGLIFLILWG
+318 ITELLGVIFLILWG
-332 GKLLVID
+332 GRLLVID

-352 IVQLFTNPKI
+352 IVQLFTNPEI
-362 NPHGAQ
+362 NAYGAQ

-385 RDEVWF
+385 RDEIWF

>member
-25 EGLPHEESLIRSEDN
+25 EGLPHEESLIRSKED

-59 ILRAFGMMR
+59 ILRAFGAMLR
-68 QMVLNS
+68 MVLKS
-74 VRLNPDDSLDEYE
+74 VRLNPDDTLDEYE

-109 GAGKIEHHYRYG
+109 GVGKIEHHYRYG

-160 PEGKGKEDT
+160 PEGKGKEDA

-174 LFLSLIAQLNG
+174 LFLSLVAQLNG
-185 TQSKEIISWFDGG
+185 TQSKEIIFWFTTVD
-198 KFVTA
+198 FFTA
-203 SQIEG
+203 SQTEQYMPI
-208 YRIVTSSLLKY
+208 TSILLKR
-219 KKNLTVL
+219 KKNPIEDELSHYA
-226 DDTVG
+226 D
-231 FDNIVDFIDMALTF
+231 IAQTF
-245 LSNIDMGI
+245 LSNIDIGI
-253 TELSI
+253 MELSI
-258 KEESV
+258 EEISV
-263 ALPKELP
+263 ALTKDVP
-270 EEIKKVLY
+270 EELKKDLSK
-278 QDGETSLN
+278 DGHTTLKVE
-286 IYSTHNRYNKEGE
+286 STHNRYNKQGE
-299 IIGKEVFSTE
+299 IIGNEIFRTKR
-309 YNESEGTQK
+309 NESEGTQK
-318 ITELLGLIFLILWG
+318 ITDLLGVIFLTLWG
-332 GKLLVID
+332 GNLLVID

-352 IVQLFTNPKI
+352 IVQLFTNPKM
-362 NPHGAQ
+362 NSHGAQ

-385 RDEVWF
+385 RDEIWF

>member
-25 EGLPHEESLIRSEDN
+25 EGLPHEESLIRSKDG
-40 IPILPV
+40 IQILPV

-59 ILRAFGMMR
+59 ILRALGTMQR
-68 QMVLNS
+68 MVLNS
-74 VRLNPDDSLDEYE
+74 VRLNPDDTLDEYE

-97 NSTELEAEFITI
+97 NSTEFEAEFII
-109 GAGKIEHHYRYG
+109 KEEGGIEHHYRYG

-129 TEEWLYRYEGGN
+129 TEEWLYRYEGDN

-203 SQIEG
+203 SQIEE

-219 KKNLTVL
+219 KKNLIVL

-245 LSNIDMGI
+245 LSNIDIGI

-278 QDGETSLN
+278 QDGETTLN
-286 IYSTHNRYNKEGE
+286 IYSTHNRYNKERE

-309 YNESEGTQK
+309 RHESEGTQK

-352 IVQLFTNPKI
+352 IIQLFTNPKI

-376 NQLHLDYVR
+376 NQLHLDHVR
-385 RDEVWF
+385 RDEIWF

>member
-25 EGLPHEESLIRSEDN
+25 EGLPHEESLIRSKDG

-59 ILRAFGMMR
+59 ILQAFGMMR

-74 VRLNPDDSLDEYE
+74 VRLNPDDTLDEYE
-87 PFLLDEESRN
+87 PFLLDEESRGN
-97 NSTELEAEFITI
+97 NTEFEIEFIAD
-109 GAGKIEHHYRYG
+109 AGQNVELHYRYG
-121 LAFSETLI
+121 FSFSGKI
-129 TEEWLYRYEGGN
+129 ISEEWLYRQEGNTN
-141 ETELFSRDRDK
+141 EVELFTRIGGK

-185 TQSKEIISWFDGG
+185 AQSKEIILWFERGQ
-198 KFVTA
+198 FVTA
-203 SQIEG
+203 KKRLPYKGLTSTLLRNKEKLIEDDMG
-208 YRIVTSSLLKY
+208 LL
-219 KKNLTVL
+219 
-226 DDTVG
+226 
-231 FDNIVDFIDMALTF
+231 IDGALTF

-258 KEESV
+258 KEEFV
-263 ALPKELP
+263 ALPKDLP
-270 EEIKKVLY
+270 EEIKKMFS
-278 QDGETSLN
+278 QDGRTSLKLQ
-286 IYSTHNRYNKEGE
+286 STHNKYNRQGE
-299 IIGKEVFSTE
+299 IIGKEIFSIE
-309 YNESEGTQK
+309 HNESEGTQK
-318 ITELLGLIFLILWG
+318 ITELLGLIFLTLWWG
-332 GKLLVID
+332 NLLVID

-362 NPHGAQ
+362 NEHGAQ

-385 RDEVWF
+385 RDEIWF
-391 TEKSPVEATELYS
+391 TEKSPAEATELYS

-425 YGAIPRIK
+425 YGATPRIK
-433 VER
+433 VQR